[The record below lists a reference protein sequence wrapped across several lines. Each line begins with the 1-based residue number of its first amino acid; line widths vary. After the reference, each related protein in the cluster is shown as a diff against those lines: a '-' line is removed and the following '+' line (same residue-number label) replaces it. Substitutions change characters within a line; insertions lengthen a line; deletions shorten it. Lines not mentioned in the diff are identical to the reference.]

1 MINLYDFLPD
11 SLGPKSGFD
20 PDHRD
25 QFDERKL
32 SWYSDQKSQKK
43 EKEADEL
50 NAHKKDVMRH
60 GSKKVGK
67 AGTPQG
73 KKTYAKWKSDREAA
87 KKKNALRPGEVKK
100 LVNGKWVSNKD

>member
-50 NAHKKDVMRH
+50 NAHKKDVMKH

-67 AGTPQG
+67 PGTPQG
-73 KKTYAKWKSDREAA
+73 NKTYSKWKSERAAA

>member
-1 MINLYDFLPD
+1 MINLYDFLPE
-11 SLGPKSGFD
+11 SLGPKAAYNPKYIS
-20 PDHRD
+20 
-25 QFDERKL
+25 QFQERKL
-32 SWYSDQKSQKK
+32 SWYTDTKAQKK
-43 EKEADEL
+43 EKESDEL

-67 AGTPQG
+67 PGTPQG
-73 KKTYAKWKSDREAA
+73 KKTYAKWKASREAE

>member
-11 SLGPKSGFD
+11 SLGPKSSFD
-20 PDHRD
+20 PEHRD

-32 SWYSDQKSQKK
+32 SWYSDQKAQKK
-43 EKEADEL
+43 EKERDADNE
-50 NAHKKDVMRH
+50 HRRDVMRH
-60 GSKKVGK
+60 GSKTVGK

-73 KKTYAKWKSDREAA
+73 KKTYAQWKSSREAA